1 MTSLHV
7 LKAILVRWI
16 FNEAPNYLLSNLT
29 QIDESA
35 SGLFG
40 KKAHFL
46 MIGCSAAVLLSNDTL
61 SISNTKSFERM
72 CFGEIF
78 EKSKL
83 PRVQKIAWMNEEKKE
98 IPPTGIR
105 NLLSTTDVR
114 SCIGNS
120 SLSIAQQCNDGKSK
134 VLFFLDKV
142 HLNWMSLVL
151 TCRNRISLKPTTPGT
166 KKLTRIQDRSDTR
179 VRFEPKVHRRLGG
192 CFNTLT

>member
-40 KKAHFL
+40 KKVHFL
-46 MIGCSAAVLLSNDTL
+46 MTGCSAAVLLSNDTL
-61 SISNTKSFERM
+61 SISDTKSFERM

-83 PRVQKIAWMNEEKKE
+83 PRVQKIAWMNGGKE

-105 NLLSTTDVR
+105 NLLSTSDVR
-114 SCIGNS
+114 SCIGNC

-151 TCRNRISLKPTTPGT
+151 TCRNRTSLKLTTPGT
-166 KKLTRIQDRSDTR
+166 K
-179 VRFEPKVHRRLGG
+179 
-192 CFNTLT
+192 N

>member
-1 MTSLHV
+1 MKLQIT
-7 LKAILVRWI
+7 
-16 FNEAPNYLLSNLT
+16 FCQNLT

-83 PRVQKIAWMNEEKKE
+83 PRVQKIAWMNEEKEE
-98 IPPTGIR
+98 IPQRGLEIYFPLEMCGAVLEIVVSV
-105 NLLSTTDVR
+105 LLSSAMIKNQNTPFLPWQSPFKLDV
-114 SCIGNS
+114 
-120 SLSIAQQCNDGKSK
+120 
-134 VLFFLDKV
+134 
-142 HLNWMSLVL
+142 
-151 TCRNRISLKPTTPGT
+151 
-166 KKLTRIQDRSDTR
+166 
-179 VRFEPKVHRRLGG
+179 LGID
-192 CFNTLT
+192 L